1 MIAEKIKF
9 FQGYV
14 RVRLT
19 GYAPERFLNLTSSRN
34 ILIWDLQYREEHYE
48 FCISIRG
55 FRQLKPL
62 LKKTKTRLLI
72 LEKHGFPFWLHRYR
86 KRKLFAAGVT
96 LCLIL
101 LFVMSRFIWS
111 IEIEGNGHRTDD
123 VILKYLESVDV
134 YHGIAKSRLD
144 CSEIEE
150 LLRSGFDDII
160 WASAKI
166 QGTRLIISIQENL
179 IANQNLEKPSDLG
192 PSDLVADKEAEIYSI
207 LTRQGTPCV
216 EKGSVVKP
224 GDLLVEGRLPIVG
237 DSGEIVSYQYC
248 STDADILGIT
258 LHSYEDSFSLEYED
272 KIRTGNTHNSYRLM
286 AFQKQLKL
294 PGRTHGFAR
303 YDTVVEEHPLKLGEN
318 FYLPFVWCKEQ
329 AFEYRIQRKT
339 YTEEEARQLAEEK
352 LQEFCK
358 KLKQKGV
365 QILENHVI
373 IVVEGEV
380 CRAAGD
386 LKVIEPI
393 GTRQAT
399 KITEVQQEGQ
409 HTDES
414 DRDND

>member
-352 LQEFCK
+352 LQKFCK

-399 KITEVQQEGQ
+399 EITEVQQEGQ